1 MALFAPPHPTIFCHV
16 REKKAPWS
24 LWVTLG
30 EPAGCP
36 HRAAPHYRRYEKS
49 SGAEPS
55 LKKHTGA
62 LPTPLSVPP
71 PPDASPPPPFPSSSG
86 EEEAVLSRIC
96 CGSRSPPCSVPA
108 APPDAF
114 RGDGWTDG
122 QAARGAPLS

>member
-62 LPTPLSVPP
+62 LPTPLSAP
-71 PPDASPPPPFPSSSG
+71 PPDAPPPPIPQLQRRGRGSAEPDMLRLPQPS
-86 EEEAVLSRIC
+86 L
-96 CGSRSPPCSVPA
+96 
-108 APPDAF
+108 
-114 RGDGWTDG
+114 
-122 QAARGAPLS
+122 

>member
-71 PPDASPPPPFPSSSG
+71 PPRGVTAAFVTHRTNSVSAGMREVRVLIICG
-86 EEEAVLSRIC
+86 E
-96 CGSRSPPCSVPA
+96 
-108 APPDAF
+108 
-114 RGDGWTDG
+114 RGGWGGTG
-122 QAARGAPLS
+122 G